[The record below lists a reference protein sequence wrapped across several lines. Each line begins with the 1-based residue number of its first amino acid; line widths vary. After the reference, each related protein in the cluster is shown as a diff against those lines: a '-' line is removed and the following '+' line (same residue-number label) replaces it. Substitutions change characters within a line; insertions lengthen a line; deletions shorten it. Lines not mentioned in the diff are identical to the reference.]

1 MNNDQDLNV
10 TEKMQPHF
18 IFQFN
23 SILGGEMLLPTT
35 SMQTDYQNLH
45 LNVIPQ
51 FVMNNKDAL
60 NATKTMV
67 PLSILQFN
75 GILGDAMLLPATL
88 QHQHRWRSRRDACY

>member
-1 MNNDQDLNV
+1 MNNNQDLNV

-45 LNVIPQ
+45 LNVFPQ
-51 FVMNNKDAL
+51 PVMNNKHAL
-60 NATKTMV
+60 NSTRTME
-67 PLSILQFN
+67 PLSIFQFN
-75 GILGDAMLLPATL
+75 GISDDAMLLTATL
-88 QHQHRWRSRRDACY
+88 